1 MAVEQNKITIRWL
14 IDHVPVRMWIALIA
28 YSITI
33 FGAGIS
39 ISKTEYVVNWFQD
52 LAPSKDEKELSKQI
66 ERNNELT
73 DRLDSLKT
81 ELTNERNT
89 NRELEKKLNEA
100 TESIAKIEAE
110 RQTVM
115 NRIEEAE
122 ARNESLTNENHLL
135 RVEIDALKEQLK
147 KSQQAREQ
155 ESIKVAT
162 TEQGENKVTEVRA
175 ASRVTFEQ
183 LRSAVRSMYSSHV
196 AGFLIEMVPKIKGG
210 IACEDLAELVGR
222 GWLSSGSSVAKK
234 VAPYVKR
241 PLSAECPR
249 RLSSVMYSSEASEA
263 IRVLLNSEPKY

>member
-1 MAVEQNKITIRWL
+1 MAVEPNKITIRWL
-14 IDHVPVRMWIALIA
+14 IDHVPVRMWIAIIV
-28 YSITI
+28 YSATI

-39 ISKTEYVVNWFQD
+39 ISKNEYVVDWFQD
-52 LAPSKDEKELSKQI
+52 LALSKDERELSKQI
-66 ERNNELT
+66 ERNNVLT
-73 DRLDSLKT
+73 DRLESLKT
-81 ELTNERNT
+81 ELANERDT
-89 NRELEKKLNEA
+89 IRELEKKLHAE
-100 TESIAKIEAE
+100 TENIAKIDAE
-110 RQTVM
+110 RQTVI

-147 KSQQAREQ
+147 GSQQARGQ
-155 ESIKVAT
+155 ESSAVAT
-162 TEQGENKVTEVRA
+162 TEQGENEVTEVRV

-222 GWLSSGSSVAKK
+222 GWSSSGSSVVKK
-234 VAPYVKR
+234 VATYVKR

-263 IRVLLNSEPKY
+263 LRVLFNSEPKY